1 MAPLVVIA
9 MVVSTA
15 GELPGRKKSSEGVAF
30 LGFDRNE
37 YPGDAALSALRRTFS
52 FAAYWLN
59 TPPGASANSWTGK
72 REIVRRAGFGF
83 LLLFNGRPDRELRE
97 SSNAADLGRSDAKTA
112 VAAAK
117 REGFPKGS
125 VLFLDQEEGGLM
137 LPEQKTY
144 IYAWVD
150 GVNGSGYRAGIYCSG
165 IAAPA
170 GNASIVTAND
180 LRENAAGRHI
190 AFWVANDSC
199 PPSPGC
205 SYPERH
211 PLPSDTETR
220 FATVWQYAQSPRRG
234 DFARGCTNYAS
245 DGNCY
250 PPGLAADKI
259 FVDLDSATS
268 PDPSRGR

>member
-1 MAPLVVIA
+1 
-9 MVVSTA
+9 
-15 GELPGRKKSSEGVAF
+15 
-30 LGFDRNE
+30 
-37 YPGDAALSALRRTFS
+37 
-52 FAAYWLN
+52 
-59 TPPGASANSWTGK
+59 
-72 REIVRRAGFGF
+72 
-83 LLLFNGRPDRELRE
+83 
-97 SSNAADLGRSDAKTA
+97 
-112 VAAAK
+112 
-117 REGFPKGS
+117 
-125 VLFLDQEEGGLM
+125 VLFLDQEEGGRM

-150 GVNGSGYRAGIYCSG
+150 GVNGLGYRAGIYCSG

-170 GNASIVTAND
+170 GHASIVTAND
-180 LRENAAGRHI
+180 LRENAAGRNI
-190 AFWVANDSC
+190 EFWVANDSC

-205 SYPERH
+205 SYPEKH

-250 PPGLAADKI
+250 PPGLAGDRI